1 MTPTTP
7 DTGHGA
13 DPRFDV
19 DNLIAAA
26 KAADAAEIAAHGRV
40 LRTMVDDTVV
50 AYRAFEIGVWETM
63 HDNHG
68 QALRWLRIAVDS
80 DIEEAE
86 PLLQIC
92 AEVLDPIPQRREAA
106 QDERDARLAEGQI
119 ELTQKTDVST
129 TAATTPIYDWLI
141 AQMHHEHGELSRTEL
156 PEPSGD
162 QQHDP
167 RPAEPCSL
175 EFRFQLGGWR
185 SWRSQLPMPPL
196 LQAECDMLTSLL
208 IRWPCMSDAFEP
220 LRTPDDVVGNRWNV
234 RQLLRQVQ
242 WAICNT
248 NTTGDERAAPR
259 SQHLSHWNVR
269 YEAPWKIERILQ
281 PFGSPGAADAY
292 VRLPD
297 LDLYVPTQ
305 QRCAEP
311 STGSALV
318 HAARVAELNGDL
330 ARAERLLRVAA
341 TGWDPNALIMLA
353 WLRHQAGDHHE
364 ANLLLRRAAEATA
377 ASPALLDHETP
388 LRRNA
393 GHYGPRIQPDNDRD
407 ETELI
412 G

>member
-7 DTGHGA
+7 DTGHGG
-13 DPRFDV
+13 DRRFDV

-26 KAADAAEIAAHGRV
+26 RAADAAEIAAHGRV

-63 HDNHG
+63 HDNHAK
-68 QALRWLRIAVDS
+68 ALRWLRIAVDS

-92 AEVLDPIPQRREAA
+92 AEVLDSIPQRRDAA
-106 QDERDARLAEGQI
+106 QDERDDRLAEIQV

-129 TAATTPIYDWLI
+129 AAVTTPIYDWLI
-141 AQMHHEHGELSRTEL
+141 ARMHHDHGELSRTEL
-156 PEPSGD
+156 PEPSES

-167 RPAEPCSL
+167 KPAEPCSL
-175 EFRFQLGGWR
+175 EFRFQPGSRW
-185 SWRSQLPMPPL
+185 SWTSQRPMPAL
-196 LQAECDMLTSLL
+196 LQTACDAFTTDLTP
-208 IRWPCMSDAFEP
+208 WPCVSGAFES
-220 LRTPDDVVGNRWNV
+220 LRTPGGLVGNGWNGTA
-234 RQLLRQVQ
+234 RQLLGRVQ
-242 WAICNT
+242 WAIWNT
-248 NTTGDERAAPR
+248 RGDERTDPR
-259 SQHLSHWNVR
+259 RQYLSRRDVR
-269 YEAPWKIERILQ
+269 YEALKIERILQ
-281 PFGSPGAADAY
+281 PFGCPGADDAY

-297 LDLYVPTQ
+297 LDLYVPD
-305 QRCAEP
+305 QRHGDDPGA
-311 STGSALV
+311 GSALV
-318 HAARVAELNGDL
+318 RAARVAELNGDL

-364 ANLLLRRAAEATA
+364 ANLLLRQAAEATA

-393 GHYGPRIQPDNDRD
+393 CHDDPCIQSDNDRD